1 MGFIRRLEVK
11 GFKSFGPK
19 TLTISFEQ
27 GLNVVTGPN
36 GSGKS
41 NIADAI
47 LFALG
52 ENSPRVL
59 RAAQGRLSGLIY
71 DPKKEREES
80 AYSEERPTSCRAT
93 IQFDNVDRKI
103 PIDTDLVTVSRELR
117 SNGENV
123 YFLNEK
129 KTTKGSKAP
138 AAKPVAEA
146 KPAAK
151 PTKK

>member
-1 MGFIRRLEVK
+1 MGYIRRLEVK

-19 TLTISFEQ
+19 TLTITFEQ

-59 RAAQGRLSGLIY
+59 RAAQGRLSGLLY
-71 DPKKEREES
+71 DPKREVEVETGEREGSPGES
-80 AYSEERPTSCRAT
+80 YSEEKPNSCRST
-93 IQFDNVDRKI
+93 IQFDNADRKI
-103 PIDTDLVTVSRELR
+103 PVDTDLVTVSR
-117 SNGENV
+117 
-123 YFLNEK
+123 
-129 KTTKGSKAP
+129 
-138 AAKPVAEA
+138 
-146 KPAAK
+146 
-151 PTKK
+151 

>member
-1 MGFIRRLEVK
+1 MGYIRRIEVK

-19 TLTISFEQ
+19 TLTITFEQ

-52 ENSPRVL
+52 ENSPRIL

-71 DPKKEREES
+71 DPKKEEGGSYTED
-80 AYSEERPTSCRAT
+80 RPTSCRAT
-93 IQFDNVDRKI
+93 IQFDNVDRK
-103 PIDTDLVTVSRELR
+103 
-117 SNGENV
+117 
-123 YFLNEK
+123 
-129 KTTKGSKAP
+129 
-138 AAKPVAEA
+138 
-146 KPAAK
+146 
-151 PTKK
+151 

>member
-1 MGFIRRLEVK
+1 MGYIRRLEVK

-19 TLTISFEQ
+19 TLTITFEK

-52 ENSPRVL
+52 ENSPRIL

-71 DPKKEREES
+71 DPKREAIE
-80 AYSEERPTSCRAT
+80 ARQQAAAETEGA
-93 IQFDNVDRKI
+93 
-103 PIDTDLVTVSRELR
+103 
-117 SNGENV
+117 
-123 YFLNEK
+123 
-129 KTTKGSKAP
+129 AP
-138 AAKPVAEA
+138 APSRAF
-146 KPAAK
+146 
-151 PTKK
+151 PTE